1 MEFNDLHPTDD
12 YSHRFFIWHE
22 WIQANGPLTTENVFD
37 YFAASMFY
45 DKQSNNQNLR
55 MQNTGVPLLNESD
68 GLKQLTGIE
77 FALVHAHPPSL
88 FIIHKRERLSPHEV
102 RPLAAYF
109 VINNRIYQSPDVYT
123 LLSNRLVFSFHFT
136 MSGVSGL
143 TSVVQLASLNSLRS
157 SLDTLRRY
165 RPNYTPRTGFV
176 WPIVDISAAENVS
189 KKSSGEE
196 MLSGTRETGESTPSQ
211 LDKQRTGNAGTN
223 VTKKQEYNMLMFNAM
238 QTTASHST
246 PTFTAQRS
254 LVSDVESNPPES
266 VVAGTSRRTSVT
278 PAPVGRGTTPRGSS
292 SGASTPQDTT
302 GAKIS
307 AGVGKKKKKRTR
319 TTPSLIDMAMTSG

>member
-45 DKQSNNQNLR
+45 DKQSNNQSLR
-55 MQNTGVPLLNESD
+55 MQTMHSGVPILNESD
-68 GLKQLTGIE
+68 ELKRFTGIE

-88 FIIHKRERLSPHEV
+88 FIIHKRERLSLQEV

-123 LLSNRLVFSFHFT
+123 LLSNRL
-136 MSGVSGL
+136 
-143 TSVVQLASLNSLRS
+143 LASLNSLRS
-157 SLDTLRRY
+157 SLDTLRKY
-165 RPNYTPRTGFV
+165 RPNNTPRTGFV
-176 WPIVDISAAENVS
+176 WPIVDTSTAENVS
-189 KKSSGEE
+189 KKSSGEDT
-196 MLSGTRETGESTPSQ
+196 LSGTRGTGESTPSQ
-211 LDKQRTGNAGTN
+211 PDKQRTGSAGTN
-223 VTKKQEYNMLMFNAM
+223 VTKKQEYDILMLNAM
-238 QTTASHST
+238 KTTALHST
-246 PTFTAQRS
+246 LTFTAQRS

-302 GAKIS
+302 GAKSS
-307 AGVGKKKKKRTR
+307 AGVGNKKKKKRA
-319 TTPSLIDMAMTSG
+319 SLAS